1 MTKGYGGDLK
11 SQLIAFAAR
20 KVAGKLIDAASR
32 ETSKRIS
39 QSYNKTKHR
48 KKKTMAIQEANAA
61 RSTTRSAA
69 RNTSGDG
76 QQEPTTHWVN
86 VVMVTAAGGA
96 PVRLMS
102 GRPLQTFTANARTT
116 TSSEELNEANAIANS
131 FVSIMKDD
139 AESMALGE
147 NRYYAPS
154 GVSYETDKETGED
167 IVVLEPG
174 IYVQLYR
181 EKTDPEVAAAASMDI
196 EAKAKADLRNLF
208 GGAKPTEK

>member
-32 ETSKRIS
+32 ETTKRIS
-39 QSYNKTKHR
+39 KSYNKTKHR
-48 KKKTMAIQEANAA
+48 KKKSTMAIQETSTA

-69 RNTSGDG
+69 RSTSGDN

-86 VVMVTAAGGA
+86 VVMVTAAGAA

-139 AESMALGE
+139 ADSMALGE

-154 GVSYETDKETGED
+154 GVSYDTDEETGED
-167 IVVLEPG
+167 IAVLEPG

-181 EKTDPEVAAAASMDI
+181 EKNDPEVAAAASMDI

-208 GGAKPTEK
+208 GAKPTGS